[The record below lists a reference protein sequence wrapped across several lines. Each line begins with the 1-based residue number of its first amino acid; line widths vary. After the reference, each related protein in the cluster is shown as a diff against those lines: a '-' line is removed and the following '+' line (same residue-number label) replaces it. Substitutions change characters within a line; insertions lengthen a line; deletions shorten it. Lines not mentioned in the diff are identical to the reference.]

1 MKYYCIMVNTGEENT
16 FKKRALDKLKE
27 TYPELEIYNFE
38 RDMYTQ
44 KRGWFKKALFPGYLF
59 VGIDEFSPVFLAAMK
74 AISGFHRFLRDNKEP
89 IQLSGSALEELS
101 FLIRTGEVLGVSKV
115 QFLPDQKIKAISG
128 PFVGY
133 EGKIVAVNR
142 KKKRITVRSSLIE
155 NSTTF
160 DLKFEEADIQK

>member
-1 MKYYCIMVNTGEENT
+1 MEYYCIMVNTGEEKS
-16 FKKRALDKLKE
+16 FKNRALEQLKE
-27 TYPELEIYNFE
+27 TYPLLQIYCFE
-38 RDMYTQ
+38 RDMYTE
-44 KRGWFKKALFPGYLF
+44 KRGWYKRTLFPGYLF
-59 VGIDEFSPVFLAAMK
+59 IGVEKLTPLFMASIKKM
-74 AISGFHRFLRDNKEP
+74 SGFHRFLRDNTEP
-89 IQLSGSALEELS
+89 TVIKGESLEELK
-101 FLIRTGEVLGVSKV
+101 FLFTTGESLGVSVV

-160 DLKFEEADIQK
+160 DLKFEEVEIKK